1 MRNLTKAIFFSLF
14 FLFSL
19 NLYSLEIYQ
28 ADCKNVEKG
37 VQDIW
42 KFEIDDESSYEAIKL
57 QTQEFGIVHDNTT
70 LNDESISFDMLYD
83 EGGSGYFEF
92 FFEGPNAGLIF
103 KDKGTEP
110 LQGFFCEWSSY
121 YADASES
128 NVAVDNSKPHIIVE
142 LISYED
148 KQDYE
153 DKPVCELEFT
163 VTNNSFGTMYDYRIS
178 AETFDDRGDKMD
190 EYAMDDKIDAFGDFW
205 SFDEDIKVG
214 NSATSKSLQLKGK
227 CSYVQDIYM
236 TEVKNRYCN
245 IRMLPDGFDCLS
257 LVQPVS
263 KIDHINLQFK

>member
-1 MRNLTKAIFFSLF
+1 MKNLIKALFFSLL
-14 FLFSL
+14 FLFSF
-19 NLYSLEIYQ
+19 NLYSNEIYQ
-28 ADCKNVEKG
+28 AECKHAEKG
-37 VQDIW
+37 TNIW
-42 KFEIDDESSYEAIKL
+42 KFEIDNNGDAISEQFILEGVLAK
-57 QTQEFGIVHDNTT
+57 NTT
-70 LNDESISFDMLYD
+70 LNDESISFDYTYED
-83 EGGSGYFEF
+83 GSIASLEF
-92 FFEGPNAGLIF
+92 FFEGPNYGKFSNNGELIQ
-103 KDKGTEP
+103 TWS
-110 LQGFFCEWSSY
+110 CEWSSY

-128 NVAVDNSKPHIIVE
+128 NEAVDNSKPHIIVE

-178 AETFDDRGDKMD
+178 TETFDDRGDKMD